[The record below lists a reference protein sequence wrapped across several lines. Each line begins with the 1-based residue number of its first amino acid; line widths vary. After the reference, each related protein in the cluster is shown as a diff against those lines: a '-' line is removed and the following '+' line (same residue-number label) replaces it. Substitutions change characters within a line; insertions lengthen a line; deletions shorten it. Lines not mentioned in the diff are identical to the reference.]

1 MRKFIS
7 FYIFYLALFF
17 FLVDYEPMR
26 NFLHLEE
33 FYNSAITQLSAWFI
47 DLVGMQVGSSS
58 NVLHLPHA
66 NLIIKFGCNGLEAIL
81 IYAAGVLAYPAKTKT
96 KILWIAIGTIFLE
109 AINILRIALLA
120 FTIEKYPK
128 IFDIMHDYITQSIM
142 IILAF
147 LLFLFYLQRTQRA
160 K

>member
-1 MRKFIS
+1 MKRFITL
-7 FYIFYLALFF
+7 YIIYLALFF

-26 NFLHLEE
+26 KLLHLEE
-33 FYNSAITQLSAWFI
+33 FYNSAITKLSAWFI
-47 DLVGMQVGSSS
+47 DLVGMQVDSSS
-58 NVLHLPHA
+58 NILHLPHA

-81 IYAAGVLAYPAKTKT
+81 IYAAGVLAYPATAKI
-96 KILWIAIGTIFLE
+96 KILWIVIGTIFLE

-147 LLFLFYLQRTQRA
+147 LLFMFYLQRTQRA
-160 K
+160 E

>member
-1 MRKFIS
+1 MRKFIL

-47 DLVGMQVGSSS
+47 DLVGMQVRSAG
-58 NVLHLPHA
+58 NILHLPHA